1 MNLSDELQQA
11 VAESGAR
18 LRFRFPAWLRP
29 FVFRGITAITIGR
42 RVYVR
47 APAEPDGLERLLR
60 HEIGHVRQINR
71 IGLIRFY
78 VRYGAEYV
86 RNRRAGMTSW
96 DAYRAI
102 SFEREA
108 AVAEDV
114 HPDLDV

>member
-18 LRFRFPAWLRP
+18 LHFRFPAWLRP

-47 APAEPDGLERLLR
+47 TADAPDGLERLLR
-60 HEIGHVRQINR
+60 HEIEHVRQINR

-78 VRYGAEYV
+78 ARYGVEYV
-86 RNRRAGMTSW
+86 RHRRAGMTSW

-108 AVAEDV
+108 RAAEEV
-114 HPDLDV
+114 QGDLDV